1 MTARGCTEKQERAS
15 PSDAE
20 GGARIFAEEKREM
33 GHLLCFYLLEL
44 GMAAAWC
51 RWVICREVDLPAL
64 LRTART
70 VWSGERPG
78 AGGAAAGPPPLDRGG
93 GDRALPPGLAQ
104 DRPAPAPAS
113 AIPHPG
119 WGAGPSAGLEN
130 VSGGGRPAGDG
141 LLCAGGA
148 GRRLL
153 QGGDPED
160 RRGAKLDAGGAGG
173 PAFPTWVSERAHA
186 AGGVGPEKE
195 RAPCLAP
202 AGCGGRFWNHLGAEP
217 QSAAA
222 GPVGEAA
229 ALFCWPCCGCSQNS
243 PGGRKR
249 GGAQQQ
255 SRA

>member
-1 MTARGCTEKQERAS
+1 MFLSAGAG
-15 PSDAE
+15 D
-20 GGARIFAEEKREM
+20 GGSLVPV
-33 GHLLCFYLLEL
+33 GHLPR
-44 GMAAAWC
+44 G
-51 RWVICREVDLPAL
+51 RPA
-64 LRTART
+64 RPAPHRPNRVERGTA
-70 VWSGERPG
+70 G

-173 PAFPTWVSERAHA
+173 TAFPTWVSERAHA

-202 AGCGGRFWNHLGAEP
+202 AGCGGRFWNRLGAEP
-217 QSAAA
+217 QSDRRRSDGRVGGSGSA
-222 GPVGEAA
+222 GPAVA
-229 ALFCWPCCGCSQNS
+229 AL
-243 PGGRKR
+243 RTALAE
-249 GGAQQQ
+249 AQQQ